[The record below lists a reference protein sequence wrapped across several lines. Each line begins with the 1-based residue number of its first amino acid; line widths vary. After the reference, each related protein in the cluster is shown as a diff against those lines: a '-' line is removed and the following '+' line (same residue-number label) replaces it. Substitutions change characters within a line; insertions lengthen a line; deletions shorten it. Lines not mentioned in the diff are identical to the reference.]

1 MTVKEKIDQLRADL
15 HRHNYNYYVLNAP
28 EISDK
33 EFDNRMRELQELEK
47 EHPEYQDDNSPTM
60 RVGSDLNKNFTQVAH
75 KYPML
80 SLGNT
85 YSESEVTDFYDRV
98 KKALNEDFEICCELK
113 YDGTSISLTYENGK
127 LVRAVTRGDGEKGDD
142 VTDNVKTIRTIPLVL
157 HGSYP
162 ESFEIRGEILMPWEV
177 FEELNREKEVREEP
191 LFANPRNA
199 ASGTLKLQNSA
210 IVASRKLD
218 AYLYYLLGEELPCDG
233 HYENLQAAAGWGF
246 KTSEHMKKAH
256 SLEEVFE
263 YIRYW
268 DTERKN
274 LPVATDGIV
283 LKVNSMRQQKN
294 LGFTAKSPRW
304 AIAYKFQAER
314 ALTRLNKVTYQ
325 VGRTGAVTPV
335 ANLDPVQLSGT
346 IVKRASLHNADII
359 EGLDLHIGDMV
370 YVEKGG
376 EIIPKI
382 TGVDKDARS
391 MLIGEKVKF
400 ITHCPECGSKLI
412 RYEGEA
418 AHYCPNE
425 TSCPPQI
432 KGKIE
437 HFISRKAMNIDGLGP
452 ETVDMFYR
460 LGLIKNTA
468 DLYQLTAD
476 DIKNLDRMGEKSAE
490 NIIKGIEASK
500 EVPFER
506 VLFALGIRFVGE
518 TVAKKIA
525 KSFNDIDELENAN
538 LEKLINIDEI
548 GEKIAQSILTYFA
561 NPLNRELIERL
572 KSTGLQLYR
581 REEDLSGYTD
591 KLAGQSIVI
600 SGVFTHHSR
609 DEYKELIEKNGGKV
623 GSDEVTIC
631 FQELEPAQLE
641 ISFEGLKVDKKVV
654 VENWI
659 ANFPTFE
666 FEGVGAVIKGELKGE
681 NVPEDYVAELEVYFN
696 DRLIEVCKLPLKY
709 NHRKHELFFNYVQSY
724 GKYTVTCKWV
734 NPVEGADIWV
744 RDVIS
749 YTTDK

>member
-80 SLGNT
+80 SLTNT

-177 FEELNREKEVREEP
+177 FEELNREKEAREEP

-609 DEYKELIEKNGGKV
+609 DEYKELIEKNGGKNV
-623 GSDEVTIC
+623 GS
-631 FQELEPAQLE
+631 
-641 ISFEGLKVDKKVV
+641 ISAKTSFIL
-654 VENWI
+654 
-659 ANFPTFE
+659 A
-666 FEGVGAVIKGELKGE
+666 GE
-681 NVPEDYVAELEVYFN
+681 NMGPAKLEKAHKLGIKLMSEDEFLT
-696 DRLIEVCKLPLKY
+696 LI
-709 NHRKHELFFNYVQSY
+709 S
-724 GKYTVTCKWV
+724 
-734 NPVEGADIWV
+734 
-744 RDVIS
+744 
-749 YTTDK
+749 

>member
-1 MTVKEKIDQLRADL
+1 MNIKERIEELRAEL

-33 EFDNRMRELQELEK
+33 QFDDMMRELQDLEK
-47 EHPEYQDDNSPTM
+47 EHPEYQDENSPTM
-60 RVGSDLNKNFTQVAH
+60 RVGSDINKNFTQVAH

-85 YSESEVTDFYDRV
+85 YSESEVAEFYERV

-113 YDGTSISLTYENGK
+113 YDGTSISLTYEDGK
-127 LVRAVTRGDGEKGDD
+127 LIRAVTRGDGEKGDD
-142 VTDNVKTIRTIPLVL
+142 VTDNVKTIRCIPLVL
-157 HGSYP
+157 HGNYP
-162 ESFEIRGEILMPWEV
+162 PSFEIRGEILMPWVV
-177 FEELNREKEVREEP
+177 FEELNREKEAREEP

-218 AYLYYLLGEELPCDG
+218 SYLYYLLGENLPCDG
-233 HYENLQAAAGWGF
+233 HYENLQTAAQWGF
-246 KTSEHMKKAH
+246 KISEHMKKAH
-256 SLEEVFE
+256 TLQEVMD
-263 YIRYW
+263 YINYW

-283 LKVNSMRQQKN
+283 LKVNSLRQQKN
-294 LGFTAKSPRW
+294 LGYTAKSPRW

-325 VGRTGAVTPV
+325 VGRTGAITPV

-382 TGVDKDARS
+382 TGVDKEART

-400 ITHCPECGSKLI
+400 ITRCPECGSQLI

-425 TSCPPQI
+425 TACPPQI

-437 HFISRKAMNIDGLGP
+437 HFISRRAMNIDGLGP

-460 LGLIKNTA
+460 KGLIANAA
-468 DLYQLTAD
+468 DLYTLTAD
-476 DIKNLDRMGEKSAE
+476 DIKDLERMGEKSAD
-490 NIIKGIEASK
+490 NIIKGIASSK

-525 KSFNDIDELENAN
+525 KSFANIEELEQADMAT
-538 LEKLINIDEI
+538 LTNIDEI
-548 GEKIAQSILTYFA
+548 GEKIAQSIVSYFA
-561 NPLNRELIERL
+561 NASNRQLVERL
-572 KSTGLQLYR
+572 KDAGLQFSR
-581 REEDLSGYTD
+581 SEEDLSEYTD
-591 KLAGQSIVI
+591 KLSGQSIVI
-600 SGVFTHHSR
+600 SGVFQHHSR
-609 DEYKELIEKNGGKV
+609 DEYKALIEKNGGKNS
-623 GSDEVTIC
+623 GSISSKTSFILAGDNMGPAKLEKAQKLGIKIMNEDE
-631 FQELEPAQLE
+631 FLKL
-641 ISFEGLKVDKKVV
+641 IS
-654 VENWI
+654 
-659 ANFPTFE
+659 
-666 FEGVGAVIKGELKGE
+666 
-681 NVPEDYVAELEVYFN
+681 
-696 DRLIEVCKLPLKY
+696 
-709 NHRKHELFFNYVQSY
+709 
-724 GKYTVTCKWV
+724 
-734 NPVEGADIWV
+734 
-744 RDVIS
+744 
-749 YTTDK
+749 

>member
-1 MTVKEKIDQLRADL
+1 MTTKEKIDQLRVEL
-15 HRHNYNYYVLNAP
+15 HQHNYNYYVLNAP

-33 EFDNRMRELQELEK
+33 EFDDMMRELQNLER
-47 EHPEYQDDNSPTM
+47 EHPEYQDDSSPTM

-85 YSESEVTDFYDRV
+85 YSEGEVSDFYDRV
-98 KKALNEDFEICCELK
+98 QKALNEDFEICAELK

-127 LVRAVTRGDGEKGDD
+127 LIRAVTRGDGEKGDD

-157 HGSYP
+157 HGDYP
-162 ESFEIRGEILMPWEV
+162 ALFEIRGEILMPWVV
-177 FEELNREKEVREEP
+177 FEELNREKEAREES

-233 HYENLQAAAGWGF
+233 HYENLQKAAQWGF
-246 KTSEHMKKAH
+246 KISDHMKKCY
-256 SLEEVFE
+256 SLQEVFD
-263 YIRYW
+263 YIHYW

-283 LKVNSMRQQKN
+283 LKVNSLKQQKN

-359 EGLDLHIGDMV
+359 EGLDLHVGDMV

-391 MLIGEKVKF
+391 MMIGEKVKF

-425 TSCPPQI
+425 TACPPQI

-452 ETVDMFYR
+452 ETVDMFFR
-460 LGLIKNTA
+460 LRLIKDTA
-468 DLYQLTAD
+468 DLYKLTAD
-476 DIKNLDRMGEKSAE
+476 NIKNLDRMGDKSAE
-490 NIIKGIEASK
+490 NIVNGIAQSK

-525 KSFNDIDELENAN
+525 KSFTDIEELENAN
-538 LEKLINIDEI
+538 LERLVNIDEI
-548 GEKIAQSILTYFA
+548 GEKIAQSILAYFS

-572 KSTGLQLYR
+572 KTAGLQFNR
-581 REEDLSGYTD
+581 KEEDLSGYTD
-591 KLAGQSIVI
+591 KLTGQSIVI

-609 DEYKELIEKNGGKV
+609 DEYKDLIEKNGGKNV
-623 GSDEVTIC
+623 GS
-631 FQELEPAQLE
+631 
-641 ISFEGLKVDKKVV
+641 ISAKTSFIL
-654 VENWI
+654 
-659 ANFPTFE
+659 A
-666 FEGVGAVIKGELKGE
+666 GE
-681 NVPEDYVAELEVYFN
+681 NMGPAKLEKAQKLGVQIMSEDEFLA
-696 DRLIEVCKLPLKY
+696 LI
-709 NHRKHELFFNYVQSY
+709 S
-724 GKYTVTCKWV
+724 
-734 NPVEGADIWV
+734 
-744 RDVIS
+744 
-749 YTTDK
+749 

>member
-33 EFDNRMRELQELEK
+33 EFDDRMRELQDLEK

-142 VTDNVKTIRTIPLVL
+142 VTDNVKTIRTIPLIL

-177 FEELNREKEVREEP
+177 FEELNLEKEAREEP

-468 DLYQLTAD
+468 DLYQLTVD

-609 DEYKELIEKNGGKV
+609 DEYKELIEKNGGKNV
-623 GSDEVTIC
+623 GS
-631 FQELEPAQLE
+631 
-641 ISFEGLKVDKKVV
+641 ISAKTSFIL
-654 VENWI
+654 
-659 ANFPTFE
+659 A
-666 FEGVGAVIKGELKGE
+666 GE
-681 NVPEDYVAELEVYFN
+681 NMGPAKLEKAHKLGIKLMSEDEFLT
-696 DRLIEVCKLPLKY
+696 LI
-709 NHRKHELFFNYVQSY
+709 S
-724 GKYTVTCKWV
+724 
-734 NPVEGADIWV
+734 
-744 RDVIS
+744 
-749 YTTDK
+749 

>member
-177 FEELNREKEVREEP
+177 FEELNREKEAREEP

-359 EGLDLHIGDMV
+359 EGMDLHIGDMV

-609 DEYKELIEKNGGKV
+609 DEYKELIEKNGGKNV
-623 GSDEVTIC
+623 GS
-631 FQELEPAQLE
+631 
-641 ISFEGLKVDKKVV
+641 ISAKTSFIL
-654 VENWI
+654 
-659 ANFPTFE
+659 A
-666 FEGVGAVIKGELKGE
+666 GE
-681 NVPEDYVAELEVYFN
+681 NMGPAKLEKAHKLGIKLMSEDEFLT
-696 DRLIEVCKLPLKY
+696 LI
-709 NHRKHELFFNYVQSY
+709 S
-724 GKYTVTCKWV
+724 
-734 NPVEGADIWV
+734 
-744 RDVIS
+744 
-749 YTTDK
+749 

>member
-33 EFDNRMRELQELEK
+33 EFDDRMRELQELEK

-177 FEELNREKEVREEP
+177 FEELNLEKEAREEP

-359 EGLDLHIGDMV
+359 EGLDLYIGDMV

-437 HFISRKAMNIDGLGP
+437 HFIGRKAMNIDGLGP

-609 DEYKELIEKNGGKV
+609 DEYKELIEKNGGKNV
-623 GSDEVTIC
+623 GS
-631 FQELEPAQLE
+631 
-641 ISFEGLKVDKKVV
+641 ISAKTSFIL
-654 VENWI
+654 
-659 ANFPTFE
+659 A
-666 FEGVGAVIKGELKGE
+666 GE
-681 NVPEDYVAELEVYFN
+681 NMGPAKLEKAHKLGIKLMSEDEFLT
-696 DRLIEVCKLPLKY
+696 LI
-709 NHRKHELFFNYVQSY
+709 S
-724 GKYTVTCKWV
+724 
-734 NPVEGADIWV
+734 
-744 RDVIS
+744 
-749 YTTDK
+749 